1 MHQEP
6 GVFTIDDG
14 LHNAITLRSDHREVI
29 AAIFSKFLH
38 KNTGK
43 AKVITVEGQV

>member
-29 AAIFSKFLH
+29 AAIFNKFLH

-43 AKVITVEGQV
+43 AKVITV